1 MKKIF
6 AVIIL
11 IICFVGVSI
20 LYCANYAFNVILGKK
35 PNLNTNRWEIVDL
48 FVDASSYAIDLIIK

>member
-1 MKKIF
+1 MLHLSMVALTKKMKKIF

-20 LYCANYAFNVILGKK
+20 LYCANYVIKK
-35 PNLNTNRWEIVDL
+35 
-48 FVDASSYAIDLIIK
+48 